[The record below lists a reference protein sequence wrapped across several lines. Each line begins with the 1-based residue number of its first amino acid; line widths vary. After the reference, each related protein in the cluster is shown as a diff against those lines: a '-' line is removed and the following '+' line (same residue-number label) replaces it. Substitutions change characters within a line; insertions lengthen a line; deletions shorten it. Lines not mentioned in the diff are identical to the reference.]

1 MHNISK
7 LIRENKVE
15 AYNLLKDN
23 FTNGL
28 VGFAS
33 DVIQD
38 DFKVNEKWDG
48 DLYEHNLPW
57 AVLGTDN
64 GVTDAAILAVRM
76 GNEDTHTIECLLYD
90 NDNHECIGWHDDAEL
105 VGITANEVYERIGEV
120 CSEFQKD
127 NAAFNELAESVIGN
141 GD

>member
-28 VGFAS
+28 VGFAA

-48 DLYEHNLPW
+48 DLYENNLPW

-64 GVTDAAILAVRM
+64 GVTDAAVLAVRIS
-76 GNEDTHTIECLLYD
+76 NEDTHTIECLLYD
-90 NDNHECIGWHDDAEL
+90 NDNQECIGWHDDAEL

-120 CSEFQKD
+120 CSEIQ
-127 NAAFNELAESVIGN
+127 ESN
-141 GD
+141 